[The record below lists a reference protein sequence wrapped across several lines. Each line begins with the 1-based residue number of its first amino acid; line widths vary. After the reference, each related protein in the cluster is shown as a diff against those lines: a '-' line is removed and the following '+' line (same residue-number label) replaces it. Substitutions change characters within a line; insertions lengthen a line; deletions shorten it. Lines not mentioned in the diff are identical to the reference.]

1 MVIII
6 NLLGCK
12 RKDELMNTKAT
23 RFKKTTGMKSTLVV
37 KILLDISM
45 LALYIFLVYG
55 LDASPLFHEVAGIGI
70 GVMYGLHLFL
80 NRKWIANV
88 FKGKIKGTKNVL
100 NVIFDSLLFIGM
112 ILIIVTG
119 ILISNI
125 LFVNN
130 LPIEYGLIV
139 DIHDIASYI
148 CLGVMGLHVLMHL
161 KYLFLS
167 IKNILKNIG
176 KPAVVR
182 VYASFAVCV
191 VIVSIIYL
199 QFSAFEGYKYD
210 TLNAAEPTTSP
221 IVAVSPTPT
230 ITPTVSPT
238 TTPTSD
244 PIIEATPEPVPPA
257 SLDMLA
263 EAREASESSVIEE
276 EATPTPESSQEE
288 IVQPEEPET
297 AEPPMTL
304 NDFLAGMTCTAC
316 SKRCSLLSPRCG
328 RGEDQAYSAT
338 LQYNEEYGIS

>member
-1 MVIII
+1 
-6 NLLGCK
+6 
-12 RKDELMNTKAT
+12 MNTNAT
-23 RFKKTTGMKSTLVV
+23 RFKKSTGMKSTLVV

-70 GVMYGLHLFL
+70 GVMYGLHLLL

-88 FKGKIKGTKNVL
+88 FKGKIKGTKNIL

-210 TLNAAEPTTSP
+210 TLNTAEPTAP
-221 IVAVSPTPT
+221 PVVAVSPTPT
-230 ITPTVSPT
+230 A
-238 TTPTSD
+238 TPTSD
-244 PIIEATPEPVPPA
+244 PIIKATPKPDAPA
-257 SLDMLA
+257 SLDMLT
-263 EAREASESSVIEE
+263 EASEASESSVIEE
-276 EATPTPESSQEE
+276 EVTPTPESSQEE

-304 NDFLAGMTCTAC
+304 NDFLAGMTCTGC